1 MHGVLQDYIEAH
13 MWFNL
18 AATQDNEISVRTCD
32 LAEEMT
38 REHIATPQ
46 FGRGLPRTTAD
57 DSCWPQ
63 RAASGVAQDSDAFG
77 SGRVGDPCR
86 PFCNGPF

>member
-18 AATQDNEISVRTCD
+18 AATQDNEISVRTCYD

-38 REHIATPQ
+38 REHIAEAL
-46 FGRGLPRTTAD
+46 R
-57 DSCWPQ
+57 
-63 RAASGVAQDSDAFG
+63 RARESFENH
-77 SGRVGDPCR
+77 R
-86 PFCNGPF
+86 